1 MSTWS
6 TRTIGPAGELAVR
19 LYRQTQESARVEAV
33 EAQRRALAA
42 RRPLRWVAVTH
53 TVAAFAAVAA
63 LSHALGDRDPAAQL
77 VAAGAVGV
85 AVAFWAV
92 WGCSA
97 VAPLPAAVVGLVMYL
112 SLAAAGWSR
121 LPSLPPAPT
130 DASDAYRL
138 GEAIGQALTL
148 LVGAACVTVMLALL
162 SRSVVA
168 ASHARRAALLA
179 SGRVA
184 ATGGVRSALG
194 LYTLLLAIV
203 VAPHAL
209 GIPGTIDA
217 MRLVACAAVVWSIAS
232 WRTVLPALTHA
243 GASWLGVGVLLGL
256 GTFALSSLYLDGT
269 AAAFG
274 LPRQPGADPWVTA
287 GYGWAG
293 AAAAT
298 VLFPAV
304 FEELAFRGVI
314 VPCLGRVMTGGET
327 VLVSGAMFA
336 VLHLNPTTAPFL
348 FVMGM
353 LLGTLR
359 RRSGS
364 VWPCILMHL
373 THNAAVLV
381 AERWM

>member
-6 TRTIGPAGELAVR
+6 PGRVGDNFGAMAVR
-19 LYRQTQESARVEAV
+19 LYRQTPESALIEAG
-33 EAQRRALAA
+33 EAHRRALAA
-42 RRPLRWVAVTH
+42 RRPLLWVAVTH

-63 LSHALGDRDPAAQL
+63 LSHTLGDRDPAAQL
-77 VAAGAVGV
+77 MAAGAVGV

-92 WGCSA
+92 WAWSA
-97 VAPLPAAVVGLVMYL
+97 VAPLPAAVVGLVTYL

-121 LPSLPPAPT
+121 LPSLPPPPT

-138 GEAIGQALTL
+138 GVAMGQALAV
-148 LVGAACVTVMLALL
+148 LVAALCVTVTLALL
-162 SRSVVA
+162 ARSVVA
-168 ASHARRAALLA
+168 ASLARRAALVA
-179 SGRVA
+179 SGRIA
-184 ATGGVRSALG
+184 DTGGVRSALG
-194 LYTLLLAIV
+194 LYALLLAIV

-209 GIPGTIDA
+209 GITGTIDA
-217 MRLVACAAVVWSIAS
+217 MRLVACAAVAWAIAS
-232 WRTVLPALTHA
+232 WRTVLPALADA
-243 GASWLGVGVLLGL
+243 GASWLAVGVLLGL

-274 LPRQPGADPWVTA
+274 LPRSPGADPWVAA

-327 VLVSGAMFA
+327 VLVSGAMFSA
-336 VLHLNPTTAPFL
+336 LHLNPTTVPFL
-348 FVMGM
+348 FPMGVV
-353 LLGTLR
+353 LGVLR
-359 RRSGS
+359 RRSG
-364 VWPCILMHL
+364 
-373 THNAAVLV
+373 
-381 AERWM
+381 